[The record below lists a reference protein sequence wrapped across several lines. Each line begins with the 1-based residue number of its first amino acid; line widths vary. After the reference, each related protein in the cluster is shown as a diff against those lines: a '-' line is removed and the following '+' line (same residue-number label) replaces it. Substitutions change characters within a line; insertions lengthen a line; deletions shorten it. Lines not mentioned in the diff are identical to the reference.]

1 MGHVSPLGGK
11 KVLIVE
17 DDFLI
22 AQDLRA
28 VLRSAG
34 YKVCGTVATS
44 AAALQFLVGAE
55 RPDGVLLD
63 VSLGDRDA
71 SPVAQLLTSQ
81 GVPFM
86 LVTAYER
93 QQLPSAMRGR
103 PLVAKPYS
111 AETLVAMAARTFAG

>member
-1 MGHVSPLGGK
+1 MGQVAPLTGK

-22 AQDLRA
+22 AQDLGT
-28 VLRSAG
+28 VLRAAG
-34 YKVCGTVATS
+34 YAVCGTVASS
-44 AAALQFLVGAE
+44 AAALQFLGGAE

-63 VSLGDRDA
+63 VSLSDRDA
-71 SPVAQLLTSQ
+71 SPVARLLVSQ

-93 QQLPSAMRGR
+93 KQLPSALRDR

-111 AETLVAMAARTFAG
+111 ADTLVAMAARTFVG